1 MGLKKVFGQFLGTKH
16 IVTSF
21 EKFHFNFRLKM
32 KDLAG
37 LVGEENKYVT
47 GIFFWL
53 LRILWGRKRVELT
66 GWFFF
71 YADKVGWNV

>member
-21 EKFHFNFRLKM
+21 EKFHFDFDLKM
-32 KDLAG
+32 MDLAG
-37 LVGEENKYVT
+37 LVGEEKKYVT

-53 LRILWGRKRVELT
+53 LRIFWGE
-66 GWFFF
+66 
-71 YADKVGWNV
+71 NVKIAPVRRGARDRFLRT

>member
-21 EKFHFNFRLKM
+21 EKFHFNSGLKM

-37 LVGEENKYVT
+37 LLSEEKNYVT
-47 GIFFWL
+47 EIFLGCYGYCGEKTGRINRMVLF
-53 LRILWGRKRVELT
+53 LRR
-66 GWFFF
+66 
-71 YADKVGWNV
+71 

>member
-21 EKFHFNFRLKM
+21 KKFHSNFGLKM

-37 LVGEENKYVT
+37 LVCKENKYVT

-53 LRILWGRKRVELT
+53 LRILWGEN
-66 GWFFF
+66 G
-71 YADKVGWNV
+71 

>member
-21 EKFHFNFRLKM
+21 EKFHFNFGLKM

-37 LVGEENKYVT
+37 LVCKENKYVT
-47 GIFFWL
+47 GIFFGCYGFYGEKTGRINRMVL
-53 LRILWGRKRVELT
+53 FLRR
-66 GWFFF
+66 
-71 YADKVGWNV
+71 

>member
-37 LVGEENKYVT
+37 LVCEENKYVT
-47 GIFFWL
+47 GIFLWCFGFFGVKTGRINRMVL
-53 LRILWGRKRVELT
+53 FLRR
-66 GWFFF
+66 
-71 YADKVGWNV
+71 